1 MKRKALEQTVSRLE
15 HHLEC
20 WKQFNDYVGLAH
32 SKKFTPED
40 ETQFL
45 EIKCVL
51 TQELELIMAQLEN
64 LPIRREDAHGLISS
78 APSIRYLSE
87 LNDNNLRTLEN
98 EWHKMFINWQ
108 AVLGQLKVRREEL
121 AAQGFLSSLFGGGS
135 RSTRDK

>member
-1 MKRKALEQTVSRLE
+1 MNPKALEKTVSRLE

-20 WKQFNDYVGLAH
+20 WKQFNAYVGLAH

-51 TQELELIMAQLEN
+51 TQELELIMAQVEN

-87 LNDNNLRTLEN
+87 MNDNSLRTLEN

-108 AVLGQLKVRREEL
+108 AVLGQLKVRREEF
-121 AAQGFLSSLFGGGS
+121 ANQSFFKSLLGAKTKS
-135 RSTRDK
+135 AVDK

>member
-1 MKRKALEQTVSRLE
+1 MNRKTLDQTVARLE

-20 WKQFNDYVGLAH
+20 WKQFNEYVGLARN
-32 SKKFTPED
+32 KKFTPED

-51 TQELELIMAQLEN
+51 TQELELIIAQLQN
-64 LPIRREDAHGLISS
+64 TPVRREDAHALIST

-87 LNDNNLRTLEN
+87 LTEGNLKNLEN

-108 AVLGQLKVRREEL
+108 ATLGQLKVRREEL
-121 AAQGFLSSLFGGGS
+121 AQPGFFQSVFGAKPKAL
-135 RSTRDK
+135 DK

>member
-1 MKRKALEQTVSRLE
+1 MNPKALEKTVSRLE

-20 WKQFNDYVGLAH
+20 WKQFNAHVGLAH

-51 TQELELIMAQLEN
+51 TQELELIMAQVEN

-87 LNDNNLRTLEN
+87 MNDNSLEAVSTTTTATMSRPPTGLRCA
-98 EWHKMFINWQ
+98 
-108 AVLGQLKVRREEL
+108 AVTDFRW
-121 AAQGFLSSLFGGGS
+121 
-135 RSTRDK
+135 